1 MVEQAT
7 ILPFLLLTVL
17 FASSLQA
24 LFRDRFSRGAEALAV
39 GSFLTGHAVLLAEG
53 ADLALLGARLSGGPS
68 VEVQFQAV
76 VMLVAAY
83 AGIACWGC
91 FGPGWKAALKGAFGG
106 AWAWVELLSIMGIAS
121 AGTAVWLASAYPDA
135 YYAFDPGG
143 TQVWEFL
150 VLAGAFSA
158 PLLLHA
164 GVEAYYRLW

>member
-1 MVEQAT
+1 M
-7 ILPFLLLTVL
+7 
-17 FASSLQA
+17 
-24 LFRDRFSRGAEALAV
+24 
-39 GSFLTGHAVLLAEG
+39 
-53 ADLALLGARLSGGPS
+53 
-68 VEVQFQAV
+68 
-76 VMLVAAY
+76 
-83 AGIACWGC
+83 
-91 FGPGWKAALKGAFGG
+91 
-106 AWAWVELLSIMGIAS
+106 ELLSIMGIAS